1 MKSMTGFGRA
11 EVPAKGWR
19 YSVELSSVN
28 RKQSDITVALPRD
41 LAEKEAAIRQAVAE
55 RVSRGRV
62 NVSIKIESAASSG
75 TTVQV
80 NLPLAAQ
87 YAAALRELA
96 TIVDNPGPIS
106 AADLLRIP
114 GVLETS
120 EQPTSVDDI
129 WPFIE
134 KALHKALDALD
145 KSRET
150 EGAALRRELASRLE
164 SLRSLSQNIADRSPA
179 VTDHHRRQLTKRLAE
194 AGVPLPLDDE
204 RLLKEIAIFADRCDI
219 TEELARFRSHTD
231 QFAKALRSREP
242 AGRAMDFLCQEL
254 HRELN
259 TIGSK
264 ANDAEISHLIV
275 AGKTEVE
282 KMREQVQ
289 NVE

>member
-19 YSVELSSVN
+19 FSVELSSVN
-28 RKQSDITVALPRD
+28 RKQSDIAVALPRD
-41 LAEKEAAIRQAVAE
+41 LVEKEASVRQTIAE

-62 NVSIKIESAASSG
+62 NVSIKIESASTAGASI
-75 TTVQV
+75 QV
-80 NLPLAAQ
+80 NLPLAKR
-87 YAAALRELA
+87 YAEAMHELA
-96 TIVDNPGPIS
+96 KIVGNPGPIS
-106 AADLLRIP
+106 PTDLLRIP
-114 GVLETS
+114 GVLDAADPPVSVEET
-120 EQPTSVDDI
+120 
-129 WPFIE
+129 WPFVE
-134 KALHKALDALD
+134 KALGKALDALD
-145 KSRET
+145 KSREA
-150 EGAALRRELASRLE
+150 EGVALKRELAARLE
-164 SLRSLSQNIADRSPA
+164 TLRLLAATVQTRAPQ
-179 VTDHHRRQLTKRLAE
+179 VVEHHRRQLAKRLAE

-204 RLLKEIAIFADRCDI
+204 RLLKEIALFADRSDI
-219 TEELARFRSHTD
+219 TEELARFSSHAD